1 MTITIDDVRKYKTVC
16 GDFNKEYRKLGNA
29 LNAYFKHYDKARVCY
44 VKDTFFDVF
53 ILENEKYRAVMLY
66 RVGAVMD
73 LKRKLRDQHRKF
85 DIVKVW

>member
-1 MTITIDDVRKYKTVC
+1 MKYIDLRKPNMTHLYFVYVFAPDDS
-16 GDFNKEYRKLGNA
+16 A
-29 LNAYFKHYDKARVCY
+29 DKVPS
-44 VKDTFFDVF
+44 
-53 ILENEKYRAVMLY
+53 MLY

>member
-1 MTITIDDVRKYKTVC
+1 MRFIDLRKPRMTH
-16 GDFNKEYRKLGNA
+16 L
-29 LNAYFKHYDKARVCY
+29 YFVY
-44 VKDTFFDVF
+44 VFATDSGANSTPS
-53 ILENEKYRAVMLY
+53 ILY